1 MLPSQLTIFC
11 MNLAYQSILSLV
23 VQDHIMDTTNKD
35 PEKKEDENGTRK
47 TVEVENG
54 LLTRI
59 LTIISYDLVLWFFS
73 AVIHTF
79 FREVKSRGTFNIPKK
94 GPIVFVIA
102 PHANQFIDP
111 IVVMS
116 SVKQYS
122 RRRIAFLVAAKS
134 YRRKF
139 IGTGAKFTGAI
150 PVERA
155 QDLLR
160 KGTGTIKL
168 QDLEDGTIVEGEG
181 TLFTKECMKKGLI
194 GLPESLGNAVIES
207 IESDTKLTLRK
218 TFQINV
224 SDPKEADKRRIQRLT
239 EGTPFK
245 VAPHVDNNC
254 VFQHVFDHLN
264 GGNVLGMFPE
274 GGSHDRPDLLP
285 LKPGVAIMA
294 LGAAAKSED
303 PDAVIN
309 VIPVG
314 MNYFHPHKFRSR
326 AVIEFGKPIKV
337 DKKLGKKYEENPKD
351 SVAKLIDVITLG
363 LKEVTVTCGDYDTLM
378 ALQAARRLYTS
389 SNRESIP
396 LPLVVEMNR
405 RLVKGYQKY
414 SNDPDVIEMKTL
426 VSNYNKKL
434 MRMGLHDHQVESLT
448 ETNRIHTFVTFAARL
463 FKVFLFLGLSMP
475 GIFLFSPVFIVGRR
489 IARKKAKEAL
499 AGSVVKIKA
508 NDVLGTWKIL
518 VALVLAPSLYIF
530 YSIIGT
536 FLIIK
541 LNITKDKVPTVII
554 FLVCYGWSVLTT
566 YASLRIGEIG
576 VDYYKSLKPLFYSLL
591 SHHKDIIQI
600 EDLKRNRTLLAEKV
614 TEFCNSYGPSM
625 FEDFDRFYRQYNNI
639 ESSEYVNES
648 ESDIENVPVSNTVN
662 RPSMSLL
669 RSASFNINNLADVP
683 IFSIPGF
690 LDLQSDVGDDG
701 SKGEHESDESSS
713 FDTSD
718 IEASDVGDLQKSKLR
733 LRNAMKSKF
742 NAENN
747 P

>member
-1 MLPSQLTIFC
+1 MSATEKETDKKDETGETEKIDMNNGIF
-11 MNLAYQSILSLV
+11 
-23 VQDHIMDTTNKD
+23 
-35 PEKKEDENGTRK
+35 
-47 TVEVENG
+47 
-54 LLTRI
+54 TRI
-59 LTIISYDLVLWFFS
+59 LQIVSYDLVLWFFS

-94 GPIVFVIA
+94 GAIVFVIA

-116 SVKQYS
+116 SVKELS

-139 IGTGAKFTGAI
+139 IGAGAKLTGAI

-155 QDLLR
+155 QDLL
-160 KGTGTIKL
+160 KPGTGTITIK
-168 QDLEDGTIVEGEG
+168 DLKDGTVVEGEG
-181 TLFTKECMKKGLI
+181 TKFTKECMKKGLI

-207 IESDTKLTLRK
+207 VDSDTKLTLRK
-218 TFQINV
+218 VFQVNL
-224 SDPKEADKRRIQRLT
+224 SDPSEADKKRIDRLT
-239 EGTPFK
+239 NGTLFK
-245 VAPHVDNNC
+245 VAPHVDNNS

-264 GGNVLGMFPE
+264 KGNVLGMFPE

-294 LGAAAKSED
+294 LGAAAKSKD
-303 PDAVIN
+303 PEAVIN
-309 VIPVG
+309 IIPVG

-337 DKKLGKKYEENPKD
+337 DKKLGEKYEENPKE
-351 SVAKLIDVITLG
+351 SVAKLLDTITLG
-363 LKEVTVTCGDYDTLM
+363 LKEVTVTCEDYDTLM

-414 SNDPDVIEMKTL
+414 SKDPNVVEMKRL

-434 MRMGLHDHQVESLT
+434 MRMGLHDHQVEALT
-448 ETNRIHTFVTFAARL
+448 ETDRLHTFVTFSTRL

-536 FLIIK
+536 ILIIQ
-541 LNITKDKVPTVII
+541 LNVTRDKVPTFLI
-554 FLVCYGWSVLTT
+554 FLFCYGWSVLTT

-591 SHHKDIIQI
+591 SHHKDIVQI
-600 EDLKRNRTLLAEKV
+600 EDLKTNRALLAQKV
-614 TEFCNSYGPSM
+614 TDFCNSYGPGM
-625 FEDFDRFYRQYNNI
+625 FEDFEKFYREYNNM
-639 ESSEYVNES
+639 SSNEYVNEV
-648 ESDIENVPVSNTVN
+648 ESDDENAPVTDTIN

-683 IFSIPGF
+683 IFSIPGL
-690 LDLQSDVGDDG
+690 LDHHSDDESDGEKDG
-701 SKGEHESDESSS
+701 SSSEISSESVD
-713 FDTSD
+713 
-718 IEASDVGDLQKSKLR
+718 DVRDAERVEESKLR
-733 LRNAMKSKF
+733 LRNAVHSKF
-742 NAENN
+742 ADEDNS
-747 P
+747 

>member
-1 MLPSQLTIFC
+1 
-11 MNLAYQSILSLV
+11 
-23 VQDHIMDTTNKD
+23 
-35 PEKKEDENGTRK
+35 
-47 TVEVENG
+47 
-54 LLTRI
+54 
-59 LTIISYDLVLWFFS
+59 
-73 AVIHTF
+73 
-79 FREVKSRGTFNIPKK
+79 
-94 GPIVFVIA
+94 
-102 PHANQFIDP
+102 
-111 IVVMS
+111 
-116 SVKQYS
+116 
-122 RRRIAFLVAAKS
+122 
-134 YRRKF
+134 
-139 IGTGAKFTGAI
+139 
-150 PVERA
+150 
-155 QDLLR
+155 
-160 KGTGTIKL
+160 
-168 QDLEDGTIVEGEG
+168 
-181 TLFTKECMKKGLI
+181 
-194 GLPESLGNAVIES
+194 
-207 IESDTKLTLRK
+207 
-218 TFQINV
+218 
-224 SDPKEADKRRIQRLT
+224 
-239 EGTPFK
+239 
-245 VAPHVDNNC
+245 
-254 VFQHVFDHLN
+254 
-264 GGNVLGMFPE
+264 
-274 GGSHDRPDLLP
+274 
-285 LKPGVAIMA
+285 
-294 LGAAAKSED
+294 
-303 PDAVIN
+303 
-309 VIPVG
+309 
-314 MNYFHPHKFRSR
+314 
-326 AVIEFGKPIKV
+326 
-337 DKKLGKKYEENPKD
+337 
-351 SVAKLIDVITLG
+351 
-363 LKEVTVTCGDYDTLM
+363 
-378 ALQAARRLYTS
+378 
-389 SNRESIP
+389 
-396 LPLVVEMNR
+396 
-405 RLVKGYQKY
+405 
-414 SNDPDVIEMKTL
+414 
-426 VSNYNKKL
+426 
-434 MRMGLHDHQVESLT
+434 
-448 ETNRIHTFVTFAARL
+448 
-463 FKVFLFLGLSMP
+463 MP